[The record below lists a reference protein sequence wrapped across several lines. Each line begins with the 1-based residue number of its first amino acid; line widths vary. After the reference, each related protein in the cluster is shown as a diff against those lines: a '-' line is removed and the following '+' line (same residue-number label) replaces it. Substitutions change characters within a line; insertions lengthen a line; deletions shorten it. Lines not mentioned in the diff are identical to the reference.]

1 MKSRVATL
9 LAVAI
14 GALSTLARADD
25 PADTALARDLL
36 KGVESMRRL
45 PVDGFHLVEAQ
56 GHILI
61 VSTNGHYAI
70 LGGRVLD
77 LWNQLE
83 IHKASDVDAT
93 LKLPLARMGIK
104 TADLGG
110 ISVGRSDAVEAIT
123 VFLDPG
129 SPRSQEILPE
139 LQSLAKRY
147 KLDVVYVPAQ
157 DSRAAV
163 ARALIC
169 DHRAGESFFA
179 TGQIPRDVASSPSCG
194 ERELERARIT
204 VHLLGIDVLP
214 YTVAPDGTPIAGHP
228 KNYLDQVTAKVG
240 GRP

>member
-1 MKSRVATL
+1 MKCRVATL
-9 LAVAI
+9 LAVI
-14 GALSTLARADD
+14 MGGLSVEAWADD
-25 PADTALARDLL
+25 PADAALARDLL
-36 KGVESMRRL
+36 KGVEAMRRL

-93 LKLPLARMGIK
+93 LRLPLAKMGIK
-104 TADLGG
+104 AAELGG
-110 ISVGRSDAVEAIT
+110 INVGRTDSSESVT
-123 VFLDPG
+123 VFLDPA
-129 SPRSQEILPE
+129 SPQSQEMLPE

-147 KLDVVYVPAQ
+147 KLDVIYVPAQ

-163 ARALIC
+163 ARALVC
-169 DHRAGESFFA
+169 DKHAGESFFA
-179 TGQIPRDVASSPSCG
+179 TGQIPRDLVSSPSCG

-214 YTVAPDGTPIAGHP
+214 YTVTPDGTPVAGHP
-228 KNYLDQVTAKVG
+228 KDYLSRVTAKVG
-240 GRP
+240 K